1 MAGHIQI
8 KLFASLQRHS
18 PSEADQIPISSDQ
31 TVEDLLTSL
40 GVPLSEVKLVFVNG
54 VKGEMNAILKDGD
67 RVGVFPPV
75 GGG

>member
-8 KLFASLQRHS
+8 KLFASLQCHT
-18 PSEADQIPISSDQ
+18 PPEADQFPISSGQ
-31 TVEDLLTSL
+31 TVEDLLTTL
-40 GVPLSEVKLVFVNG
+40 GVSLSEVKLVFVNG
-54 VKGEMNAILKDGD
+54 IKGEMNAILKDGD

>member
-1 MAGHIQI
+1 MTEHVQI
-8 KLFASLQRHS
+8 KLFASLQSHT
-18 PSEADQIPISSDQ
+18 PPGGDQFPIASGQ
-31 TVEDLLTSL
+31 TVEDLLTRL

-54 VKGEMNAILKDGD
+54 VRAEKNTTLKDGD